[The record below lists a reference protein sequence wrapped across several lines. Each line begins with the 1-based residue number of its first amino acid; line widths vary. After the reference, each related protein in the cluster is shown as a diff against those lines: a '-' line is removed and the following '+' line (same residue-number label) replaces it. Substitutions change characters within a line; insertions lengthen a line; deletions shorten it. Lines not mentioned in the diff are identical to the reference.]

1 MSSRLG
7 RAVEVLLR
15 TQDTPHRTAL
25 AFAIGVFIAFC
36 PLLGIHTAL
45 ALGIAFAFRLSRVPM
60 LLGAFIN
67 NPWTLAP
74 LYLAGTL
81 LGCALLGMPTGG
93 LSEIDMSLHGSAFY
107 RALYAS
113 LKPYLWPFVIGNTVL
128 GALAGLAGYL
138 GLRHVLEKRR
148 GSVARPS

>member
-60 LLGAFIN
+60 LLGAYIN

-74 LYLAGTL
+74 LYMAGTL
-81 LGCALLGMPTGG
+81 FGCALLGVPAGG
-93 LSEIDMSLHGSAFY
+93 LSAIDTSLHGTEFY
-107 RALYAS
+107 RALFAS

-128 GALAGLAGYL
+128 GVFAGLAGYL

-148 GSVARPS
+148 VARPS